1 MGRESPHSLWFSLGR
16 MSSSQS
22 DCIKIKYV
30 NRKSEMTPSED
41 SLLQFPREGDTSF
54 HEGPQ
59 GEVKVCQ
66 EMGGGVQ
73 ERRETGRSLYCGF
86 LGRSGRVRMSSLR
99 TGLCE

>member
-66 EMGGGVQ
+66 EMGVESRRGEKLAGAFTVVSLGGAG
-73 ERRETGRSLYCGF
+73 E
-86 LGRSGRVRMSSLR
+86 LG
-99 TGLCE
+99 